1 MLWTR
6 YNPYKS
12 IRIDII
18 RKGIAYTSR
27 KLDIAIPVPPKV
39 EIIANPIEE
48 QLAQV
53 LDKIPNVVPDNK
65 EDLLIFRFALL
76 IIYIFILIRIPNNIE
91 DRFVRINPKTA
102 SSGR

>member
-1 MLWTR
+1 MT
-6 YNPYKS
+6 
-12 IRIDII
+12 
-18 RKGIAYTSR
+18 
-27 KLDIAIPVPPKV
+27 IPVPPNV

-65 EDLLIFRFALL
+65 EDLLTFRFACL
-76 IIYIFILIRIPNNIE
+76 ITYIFILIRIPNNIE
-91 DRFVRINPKTA
+91 DKFVRINPKTA